1 VLEELDEMTYNEMER
16 VFDVEVRGYN
26 KKSYGANYQ

>member
-16 VFDVEVRGYN
+16 VFGIEVRGHHEE
-26 KKSYGANYQ
+26 SYSAND